1 MFLRPSAYT
10 TMRISVISF
19 NGAPLPGPLGF
30 DFDSRGGAIGREEDN
45 ELTLPDPERHISRV
59 QARIEFDGAN
69 FVFVDTGGNPSSVE
83 RPAGGQGQPGGA
95 HRGRAAVHRRLC
107 ARGRVRPRGAG
118 IFRIPTQVA
127 SGPRGRPTGPLRR
140 GVGGL
145 AAVYRPVCRPAGRPG
160 GACGG
165 SRAAARGRGRSLRG
179 LPRLGPA
186 RAGRYAG

>member
-1 MFLRPSAYT
+1 
-10 TMRISVISF
+10 MRISVISF

-69 FVFVDTGGNPSSVE
+69 FVFVDMGGNPSSVNGRPVGKGNRVVLTGGE
-83 RPAGGQGQPGGA
+83 RLSIGGYVLEA
-95 HRGRAAVHRRLC
+95 EFDHAAPV
-107 ARGRVRPRGAG
+107 
-118 IFRIPTQVA
+118 FSNPTQVA

-186 RAGRYAG
+186 RAGGYAG